1 MNTSKT
7 LKLLSLALMS
17 LPLLAQAGNASQT
30 VSHDGF
36 ELVGDSLIYVGHADS
51 QLSRDAVR
59 QAARL
64 PAAGGDGFE
73 LVGDSLIFVGTPAGA
88 QGKTRAQVKAE
99 LVAARQAQVSH
110 DGWQLVGDSLVFL
123 GQPSASADTR
133 VAAQ

>member
-99 LVAARQAQVSH
+99 LLAAPQRQPAA
-110 DGWQLVGDSLVFL
+110 DGFLQVGDSLVYV
-123 GQPSASADTR
+123 GVPVAAGGTR